1 MPALTPETT
10 RARRDHIMAAA
21 MRCFA
26 HAGYRG
32 TSIRDICNEADL
44 SIGGLYAHFSGKEE
58 ILIAMAKKFHDQR
71 EALYAEGRAQAPSA
85 DPATA
90 VAEIFRTMVK
100 DYGTAQGDRER
111 HADIVMLGEA
121 LSIPLLKSV
130 LVETDVQHITSF
142 KALLDTAN
150 PDAAGS
156 SLPLAN
162 LLAGS
167 LFGLIILS
175 AYHENFDCESYIA
188 ALRDLL
194 SQTADTR
201 AAQLQQQGELQ

>member
-1 MPALTPETT
+1 MPALTAETT
-10 RARRDHIMAAA
+10 QARRDHIMAAA

-26 HAGYRG
+26 RTGYRG

-58 ILIAMAKKFHDQR
+58 ILIAMAKKFHTQR
-71 EALYAEGRAQAPSA
+71 EALYSEGRAQAPAA

-90 VAEIFRTMVK
+90 VAENFRAMVK
-100 DYGTAQGDRER
+100 DYGTAEGDRER

-130 LVETDVQHITSF
+130 LVETDVQHITAF
-142 KALLDTAN
+142 KALLDAAN
-150 PDAAGS
+150 PDASGS

-162 LLAGS
+162 LITGS

-175 AYHENFDCESYIA
+175 AYHDDFDCESYIA
-188 ALRDLL
+188 ALQDLL
-194 SQTADTR
+194 SRTRNPHTA
-201 AAQLQQQGELQ
+201 